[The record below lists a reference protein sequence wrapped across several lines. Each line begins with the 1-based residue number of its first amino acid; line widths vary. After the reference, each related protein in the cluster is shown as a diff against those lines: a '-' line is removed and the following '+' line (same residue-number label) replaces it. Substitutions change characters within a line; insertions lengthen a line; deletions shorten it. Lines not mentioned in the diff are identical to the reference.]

1 MKRREF
7 IGAVAG
13 ALFVRTPSAYG
24 QQPKVSRIG
33 ILRPLPPTA
42 FPETIDAF
50 KNGLAELGYFEGR
63 NLVIEHRWSTGHY
76 EQLPALAAELVQEQV
91 SLIFTGGGAVS
102 TLAAKAATR
111 TVPIVFVTGDDP
123 VRAGIVASLN
133 RPESNVTGISLYAF
147 DIEAKKLEV
156 LTELIPKA
164 RTIAVLRNPTAPE
177 AGPQA
182 DTLKSAAATLGRELY
197 LLSASTNDEID
208 TAFAI
213 LPRLRADAM
222 LVVNDVFFSARS
234 GQVIALAQKHFMPAI
249 FDFRHHV
256 TAGGLISYGC
266 SLTSAYR
273 QAGAYAGRILKGE
286 KPAELP
292 VMQPTKFEMVV
303 NLKTAAALDLN
314 VPPALLTRADEVIE

>member
-1 MKRREF
+1 MRRREF
-7 IGAVAG
+7 IGTVAG
-13 ALFVRTPSAYG
+13 TLFVRVPLAYA
-24 QQPKVSRIG
+24 QPPTVSRIG

-50 KNGLAELGYFEGR
+50 KIGLGELGYVEGR

-76 EQLPALAAELVQEQV
+76 DQLPALAAELVQRQV

-111 TVPIVFVTGDDP
+111 TISIVFVAGDDP
-123 VRAGIVASLN
+123 VRAGIVASFN

-182 DTLKSAAATLGRELY
+182 DALKSAAATLGRELH
-197 LLSASTNDEID
+197 LVSASTSDEID
-208 TAFAI
+208 AAFTTLA
-213 LPRLRADAM
+213 RLRADAM

-234 GQVIALAQKHFMPAI
+234 GQVIALAQKHLMPAI

-266 SLTSAYR
+266 SLTVPT
-273 QAGAYAGRILKGE
+273 GR
-286 KPAELP
+286 P
-292 VMQPTKFEMVV
+292 VHTPDVS
-303 NLKTAAALDLN
+303 
-314 VPPALLTRADEVIE
+314 